1 MTAIELGA
9 QDLSGAAIGKELG
22 VDRIELCSALTL
34 DGLTSSLGLIE
45 RAIEVGPDVH
55 VLIRPRAGGFVY
67 SADELALTLADVR
80 HTVRAGAAGIVIGAL
95 DEFGMPDL
103 DFVARCVEAADGL
116 EVTFHRAIDVSA
128 DILEAASMLVGTG
141 VSRILTSGGA
151 ESAFEGRPVLR
162 RMVDVCGEQIQVQAG
177 GGVTPENAR
186 AIAETGVAAIHF
198 SARRFVREQSPQ
210 PSSPDTGSDAAATS
224 ADFGG
229 YETTDPDIAAAT
241 VAAVRG

>member
-1 MTAIELGA
+1 MMTAIELGA
-9 QDLSGAAIGKELG
+9 QDLYGAAIGKELG

-34 DGLTSSLGLIE
+34 DGLTPSLGLIE

-55 VLIRPRAGGFVY
+55 VLARPRAGGFVY
-67 SADELALTLADVR
+67 SAEELALTLADVR

-162 RMVDVCGEQIQVQAG
+162 RVVDVCGEQIQVQAG
-177 GGVTPENAR
+177 GGVR
-186 AIAETGVAAIHF
+186 AGYDRGVHATGGAAIDF
-198 SARRFVREQSPQ
+198 SSRRFR
-210 PSSPDTGSDAAATS
+210 
-224 ADFGG
+224 
-229 YETTDPDIAAAT
+229 
-241 VAAVRG
+241 